1 MNKEKLRAICN
12 KLSQETGVSFNAIQT
27 HYFLES
33 ILEKIADSDDCE
45 NFIFKGGFL
54 LANVIGIRQRNTV
67 DIDFLIRRF
76 SLTEENIRQRFGKI
90 LQGGKDKGITY
101 AIQRIEKIR
110 KEDEYGGFRI
120 IVLCKLENIR
130 QIIPL
135 DIATGDPITPSEIS
149 YEYKSVFDGSF
160 FEICAYNIET
170 MLAEKI
176 QTVYQR
182 GVFNSRSKDFY
193 DVYILYKLKKDD
205 IDFESLK
212 KACQNTFKH
221 RCTDFNIDSILGV
234 LNKLKIEKDL
244 EMRWNSYQKRFSYAE
259 EIEFADV
266 IDTAIELVEK
276 MEMRALFPG
285 NSHDE

>member
-1 MNKEKLRAICN
+1 MNKDRLRAICQ
-12 KLSQETGVSFNAIQT
+12 KLSKETGLSFNAIQT

-33 ILEKIADSDDCE
+33 ILEKISNSDENE

-76 SLTEENIRQRFGKI
+76 SLTEENIKKRFEKI
-90 LQGGKDKGITY
+90 FQSGNDNGITY
-101 AIQRIEKIR
+101 EIQKIEEIR

-120 IVLCKLENIR
+120 TVLCRLENIR

-149 YEYKSVFDGSF
+149 YEYKSIFSNSL

-170 MLAEKI
+170 ILAEKI

-182 GVFNSRSKDFY
+182 GIFNSRSKDFY
-193 DVYILYKLKKDD
+193 DIYILYHLKKEE
-205 IDFESLK
+205 IDFEHLK
-212 KACQNTFKH
+212 EACQNTFKH
-221 RCTDFNIDSILGV
+221 RYTDFNIDSILNV
-234 LNKLKIEKDL
+234 LTGLKVEKDL
-244 EMRWNSYQKRFSYAE
+244 KIRWSSYQKRFRYAE
-259 EIEFADV
+259 EISFDEAVNAV
-266 IDTAIELVEK
+266 IEVVKNI
-276 MEMRALFPG
+276 R
-285 NSHDE
+285 

>member
-1 MNKEKLRAICN
+1 M
-12 KLSQETGVSFNAIQT
+12 QT

-33 ILEKIADSDDCE
+33 ILEKIASSDESE

-76 SLTEENIRQRFGKI
+76 SLTEENIKQRFEKI
-90 LQGGKDKGITY
+90 LQSGNDNGITY
-101 AIQRIEKIR
+101 EIQKIEQIR

-120 IVLCKLENIR
+120 TVLCRLENIR

-149 YEYKSVFDGSF
+149 YEYKSIFSDKF

-176 QTVYQR
+176 QTVYKR
-182 GVFNSRSKDFY
+182 GAFNSRSKDFY
-193 DVYILYKLKKDD
+193 DIYILYHLKKEE
-205 IDFESLK
+205 IDFEHLK
-212 KACQNTFKH
+212 EACKNTFKH
-221 RCTDFNIDSILGV
+221 RSTDFNVDSILDV
-234 LNKLKIEKDL
+234 LVDLKMEKDL
-244 EMRWNSYQKRFSYAE
+244 KTRWISYQKRFSYAG
-259 EIEFADV
+259 EINFDAV
-266 IDTAIELVEK
+266 IDIMIELVK
-276 MEMRALFPG
+276 NIR
-285 NSHDE
+285 

>member
-1 MNKEKLRAICN
+1 MNKGKLRAKCQKIS
-12 KLSQETGVSFNAIQT
+12 KETGLSFNSIQT

-33 ILEKIADSDDCE
+33 ILEKIAESDENE

-54 LANVIGIRQRNTV
+54 LANVIGIRQRSTV

-76 SLTEENIRQRFGKI
+76 SLTKENIEQRFKRI
-90 LQGGKDKGITY
+90 LQTGNDNGITY
-101 AIQRIEKIR
+101 EIQKIEEIH

-120 IVLCKLENIR
+120 EILCRLENIR

-135 DIATGDPITPSEIS
+135 DIATGDPITPNEIS
-149 YEYKSVFDGSF
+149 YKYKSIFSDKV

-170 MLAEKI
+170 TLAEKI

-193 DVYILYKLKKDD
+193 DIYVIYHLKKDE
-205 IDFESLK
+205 IDFRNLK

-221 RCTDFNIDSILGV
+221 RNTDFNIDSILDV
-234 LNKLKIEKDL
+234 LQNLKDEQDL
-244 EMRWNSYQKRFSYAE
+244 KTRWKSYQKRFTYAE
-259 EIEFADV
+259 KVSFDDV
-266 IDTAIELVEK
+266 INTAIELIENI
-276 MEMRALFPG
+276 R
-285 NSHDE
+285 

>member
-1 MNKEKLRAICN
+1 MNKDRLRAICQ
-12 KLSQETGVSFNAIQT
+12 KLSKETGLSFNAIQT

-33 ILEKIADSDDCE
+33 ILEKISNSDENE

-76 SLTEENIRQRFGKI
+76 SLTEENIKQRFEKI
-90 LQGGKDKGITY
+90 FQSGNDNGITY
-101 AIQRIEKIR
+101 EIQKIEEIR

-120 IVLCKLENIR
+120 TVLCRLENIR

-149 YEYKSVFDGSF
+149 YEYKSIFSNSL

-170 MLAEKI
+170 ILAEKI

-182 GVFNSRSKDFY
+182 GIFNSRSKDFY
-193 DVYILYKLKKDD
+193 DIYILYHLKKEE
-205 IDFESLK
+205 IDFEHLK
-212 KACQNTFKH
+212 EACQNTFKH
-221 RCTDFNIDSILGV
+221 RYTDFNIDSILNV
-234 LNKLKIEKDL
+234 LTGLKVEKDL
-244 EMRWNSYQKRFSYAE
+244 KIRWSSYQKRFRYAG
-259 EIEFADV
+259 EINFDAV
-266 IDTAIELVEK
+266 IDIMIELVK
-276 MEMRALFPG
+276 NIR
-285 NSHDE
+285 

>member
-1 MNKEKLRAICN
+1 MNKDRLRAICQ
-12 KLSQETGVSFNAIQT
+12 KLSKETGLSFNAVQT

-33 ILEKIADSDDCE
+33 ILEKISESDESE

-76 SLTEENIRQRFGKI
+76 ALTKENIKERFERI
-90 LQGGKDKGITY
+90 LQNGKDNGITY
-101 AIQRIEKIR
+101 EIQKIEEIR

-120 IVLCKLENIR
+120 TVLCRLENIR
-130 QIIPL
+130 QMIPL

-149 YEYKSVFDGSF
+149 YEYKSIFSDSF
-160 FEICAYNIET
+160 FEICAYNIDT

-193 DVYILYKLKKDD
+193 DIYILYHLKKAE
-205 IDFESLK
+205 IDFENLK
-212 KACQNTFKH
+212 VACQNTFKH
-221 RCTDFNIDSILGV
+221 RNTDFSIDSILDV
-234 LNKLKIEKDL
+234 LENLKAEKDL
-244 EMRWNSYQKRFSYAE
+244 KTRWSSYQKRFRYAE
-259 EIEFADV
+259 EISFDEV
-266 IDTAIELVEK
+266 INTAIEVVK
-276 MEMRALFPG
+276 NIR
-285 NSHDE
+285 

>member
-1 MNKEKLRAICN
+1 MNKDKLRAICQ
-12 KLSQETGVSFNAIQT
+12 KLSKETGLSFNAVQT

-33 ILEKIADSDDCE
+33 ILGKIADSEENE

-76 SLTEENIRQRFGKI
+76 SLTEENIKQRFEKI
-90 LQGGKDKGITY
+90 LQSGNDNGITY
-101 AIQRIEKIR
+101 EIQKIEEIR

-120 IVLCKLENIR
+120 TVLCRLENIR

-149 YEYKSVFDGSF
+149 YEYKSIFSDKF

-176 QTVYQR
+176 QTVYKR
-182 GVFNSRSKDFY
+182 GAFNSRSKDFY
-193 DVYILYKLKKDD
+193 DIYILYHLKKEE
-205 IDFESLK
+205 IDFERLK
-212 KACQNTFKH
+212 KACQNTFGH
-221 RCTDFNIDSILGV
+221 RNTDFNTDAILNV
-234 LNKLKIEKDL
+234 LSNLKIERDL
-244 EMRWNSYQKRFSYAE
+244 RTRWGSYQKRFSYAG
-259 EIEFADV
+259 EISFDDV
-266 IDTAIELVEK
+266 MDTMIELVK
-276 MEMRALFPG
+276 NIR
-285 NSHDE
+285 

>member
-1 MNKEKLRAICN
+1 MNKDKLRAICQ
-12 KLSQETGVSFNAIQT
+12 KLSKETGLSFNAVQT

-33 ILEKIADSDDCE
+33 ILEKIASSDESE

-76 SLTEENIRQRFGKI
+76 SLTEENIKQRFEKI
-90 LQGGKDKGITY
+90 LQSGNDNGITY
-101 AIQRIEKIR
+101 EIQKIEEIR

-120 IVLCKLENIR
+120 IVLCRLENIR

-149 YEYKSVFDGSF
+149 YEYKSIFSDRF

-176 QTVYQR
+176 QTVYKR
-182 GVFNSRSKDFY
+182 GAFNSRSKDFY
-193 DVYILYKLKKDD
+193 DIYILYHLKKAE
-205 IDFESLK
+205 IDFEHLK
-212 KACQNTFKH
+212 QACNNTFKH
-221 RCTDFNIDSILGV
+221 RGTNFNIDSILNV
-234 LNKLKIEKDL
+234 LVDLKAEKDL
-244 EMRWNSYQKRFSYAE
+244 KTRWSSYQKRFSYAG
-259 EIEFADV
+259 EINFDAV
-266 IDTAIELVEK
+266 IDIMIELAK
-276 MEMRALFPG
+276 NIR
-285 NSHDE
+285 

>member
-1 MNKEKLRAICN
+1 MNKDKLRAICQ
-12 KLSQETGVSFNAIQT
+12 KLSKETGLSFNAVQT

-33 ILEKIADSDDCE
+33 ILGKIAGSEENE

-76 SLTEENIRQRFGKI
+76 SLTEENIKQRFEKI
-90 LQGGKDKGITY
+90 FQSGKDIGITY
-101 AIQRIEKIR
+101 EIQKIEEIR

-120 IVLCKLENIR
+120 TVLCRLENIR

-149 YEYKSVFDGSF
+149 YEYKSIFDDSI

-170 MLAEKI
+170 ILAEKI

-193 DVYILYKLKKDD
+193 DIYILYHLKKEE
-205 IDFESLK
+205 IDFERLE

-221 RCTDFNIDSILGV
+221 RSTNFNIDSILEV
-234 LNKLKIEKDL
+234 LNTLKAEKDL
-244 EMRWNSYQKRFSYAE
+244 KIRWSSYQKRFSYAG
-259 EIEFADV
+259 EISFDDV
-266 IDTAIELVEK
+266 IDTMIELVK
-276 MEMRALFPG
+276 
-285 NSHDE
+285 NIN

>member
-1 MNKEKLRAICN
+1 MNKDKLRAICQ
-12 KLSQETGVSFNAIQT
+12 KLSKETGLSFNAIQT

-33 ILEKIADSDDCE
+33 ILEKIASSDESE

-76 SLTEENIRQRFGKI
+76 SLTEENIKQRFEKI
-90 LQGGKDKGITY
+90 FQSGNDNGITY
-101 AIQRIEKIR
+101 EIQKIEEIR

-120 IVLCKLENIR
+120 IVLCRLENIR

-149 YEYKSVFDGSF
+149 YEYKSIFSDRF

-176 QTVYQR
+176 QTVYKR
-182 GVFNSRSKDFY
+182 GAFNSRSKDFY
-193 DVYILYKLKKDD
+193 DIYILYHLKKAE
-205 IDFESLK
+205 IDFEHLK
-212 KACQNTFKH
+212 QACNNTFKH
-221 RCTDFNIDSILGV
+221 RGTNFNIDSILNV
-234 LNKLKIEKDL
+234 LVDLKAEKDL
-244 EMRWNSYQKRFSYAE
+244 KTRWSSYQKRFSYAG
-259 EIEFADV
+259 EINFDAV
-266 IDTAIELVEK
+266 IDIMIELAK
-276 MEMRALFPG
+276 NIR
-285 NSHDE
+285 